1 MCGLKKLKWFH
12 SIFSAPYLYRPAFR
26 DIESLNQIS
35 FKKRRNSVKKLN
47 ILKYFTPFRFFLR
60 NQTPHMD
67 GLARLRLDYTLVRF
81 RKTELIGYNDFMDTF
96 VKIEN
101 LKKQFESKKGFWG
114 AEKEIVYALNG
125 IRFDIKKGETFA
137 LVGES
142 GCGKSTAARCILALE
157 KITAGEVFFDG
168 INLRTAD
175 KKTLQNLR
183 KKMQI
188 IFQNPYASL
197 NPRMKIKDILAEPLK
212 INLKLPKQEIEKR
225 ILETADMTG
234 ISKDSLNR
242 YPHEFSGGQ
251 RQRIGIARAII
262 LKPEFIIA
270 DEPVSALDV
279 SIQAQILNLLK
290 DLKQELNLT
299 YLFISHDLSV
309 VKYIADRI
317 GVMYLGEL
325 AEIATTKEL
334 FETPKHPYTKALL
347 NAVPKIGKDNTP
359 KILLSGDLPSPK
371 NLPEGCKFA
380 SRCPSAM
387 DICHKINPD
396 YTNFSTEHHAK
407 CHLYKQ

>member
-1 MCGLKKLKWFH
+1 
-12 SIFSAPYLYRPAFR
+12 
-26 DIESLNQIS
+26 
-35 FKKRRNSVKKLN
+35 
-47 ILKYFTPFRFFLR
+47 
-60 NQTPHMD
+60 MD
-67 GLARLRLDYTLVRF
+67 NF
-81 RKTELIGYNDFMDTF
+81 IQ
-96 VKIEN
+96 IEN
-101 LKKQFESKKGFWG
+101 LKKRFESKKGFWG
-114 AEKEIVYALNG
+114 NKKETVYALNG
-125 IRFDIKKGETFA
+125 IDFNIKKGETFA

-157 KITAGEVFFDG
+157 KISDGNVIFDG
-168 INLRTAD
+168 TNLSTAD
-175 KKTLQNLR
+175 KKTIRNLR

-212 INLKLPKQEIEKR
+212 INLKLPKEEIEKR
-225 ILETADMTG
+225 ILEIADMTG
-234 ISKDSLNR
+234 ISKDSLTR

-309 VKYIADRI
+309 VKYIADRV
-317 GVMYLGEL
+317 GVMYLGEM

-334 FETPKHPYTKALL
+334 FEDPKHPYTKALL

-380 SRCPSAM
+380 SRCSYATE
-387 DICHKINPD
+387 ICRTNNPD
-396 YTNFSTEHHAK
+396 YVNFSQEHCAK
-407 CHLYKQ
+407 CHLYKN

>member
-1 MCGLKKLKWFH
+1 
-12 SIFSAPYLYRPAFR
+12 
-26 DIESLNQIS
+26 
-35 FKKRRNSVKKLN
+35 
-47 ILKYFTPFRFFLR
+47 
-60 NQTPHMD
+60 MD
-67 GLARLRLDYTLVRF
+67 NF
-81 RKTELIGYNDFMDTF
+81 I
-96 VKIEN
+96 KIEN

-114 AEKEIVYALNG
+114 NKKEIVYALNG
-125 IRFDIKKGETFA
+125 INFEIKKGETFA

-157 KITAGEVFFDG
+157 KISDGNVIFDG
-168 INLRTAD
+168 TNLRTAD
-175 KKTLQNLR
+175 KKTIQNLR
-183 KKMQI
+183 RKMQI

-212 INLKLPKQEIEKR
+212 INLKLPKAEIEKR
-225 ILETADMTG
+225 ILEIADMTG

-317 GVMYLGEL
+317 GVMYLGEM
-325 AEIATTKEL
+325 AEIAPTKNL
-334 FETPKHPYTKALL
+334 FENPKHPYTKALL
-347 NAVPKIGKDNTP
+347 NAVPKIGKDNTS

-371 NLPEGCKFA
+371 NLPKGCKFA
-380 SRCPSAM
+380 SRCSYVM
-387 DICHKINPD
+387 DICKTTNPD
-396 YTNFSTEHHAK
+396 YVNFSSEHCAK
-407 CHLYKQ
+407 CHLYKN